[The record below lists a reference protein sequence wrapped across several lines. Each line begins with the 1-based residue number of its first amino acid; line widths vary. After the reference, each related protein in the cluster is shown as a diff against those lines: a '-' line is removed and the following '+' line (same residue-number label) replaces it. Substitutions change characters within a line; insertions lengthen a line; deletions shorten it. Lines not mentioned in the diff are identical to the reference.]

1 MSIDNCWCAGRE
13 PDVNIDNCWC
23 AECEPDVNIDNCWCA
38 GREPDVNVDIKPK
51 FSAPVW
57 LEEIHNNKI
66 FNKRRNLIMEEE
78 TEPASLDSDTPR
90 ENSKTESDQDSHTS
104 V

>member
-1 MSIDNCWCAGRE
+1 MDT
-13 PDVNIDNCWC
+13 
-23 AECEPDVNIDNCWCA
+23 
-38 GREPDVNVDIKPK
+38 KPK
-51 FSAPVW
+51 FSAPIW

-78 TEPASLDSDTPR
+78 TDQLHIATSSLDSDQPR

>member
-1 MSIDNCWCAGRE
+1 VEVEA
-13 PDVNIDNCWC
+13 
-23 AECEPDVNIDNCWCA
+23 
-38 GREPDVNVDIKPK
+38 KPK
-51 FSAPVW
+51 FSAPIW

-66 FNKRRNLIMEEE
+66 FNKRRNLIMEE
-78 TEPASLDSDTPR
+78 DSDQQQQTTSFDSDPPR

>member
-1 MSIDNCWCAGRE
+1 VEVEA
-13 PDVNIDNCWC
+13 
-23 AECEPDVNIDNCWCA
+23 
-38 GREPDVNVDIKPK
+38 KPK
-51 FSAPVW
+51 FSAPIW

-78 TEPASLDSDTPR
+78 TDQQQAATSSLDSDPPR